1 MEYASWHWIFL
12 INLPVGIIGAI
23 ATLALMPNYTM
34 QTRRFDF
41 FGFILLAAGMATLT
55 LALDGQ
61 KGLGISSL
69 MLGVL
74 VTVGITAIL
83 WYLWH
88 ARGNDRALFSLNLF
102 KNPTY
107 RLGLVGSFAGRIGS
121 GMLPFMTPVF
131 LQIGMG
137 FSPFHAGLMMI
148 PMVLGSMGMKRI
160 VVQVVNRFGYR
171 HVLVAATLGLA
182 LVSLLFMAVA
192 LMGWFYVLPLVLF
205 CQGIINSMRFSSM
218 NTLTLK
224 DLPDELASS
233 GNSLLSMIMQL
244 SMSVGVTIAGLLL
257 GMYGQH
263 HLSVDTPVAHQIF
276 LYTYL
281 SMAVIIALPAFIFAR
296 VPDDTSKNVV
306 IKRGKRS
313 GS

>member
-1 MEYASWHWIFL
+1 
-12 INLPVGIIGAI
+12 
-23 ATLALMPNYTM
+23 MPNYKM

-69 MLGVL
+69 SLALLVALGV
-74 VTVGITAIL
+74 TAIF

-88 ARGNDRALFSLNLF
+88 ARGNANALFSLNLF

-107 RLGLVGSFAGRIGS
+107 RLGLFGSFAGRIGS

-171 HVLVAATLGLA
+171 RVLVKRHDRAGVGLPA
-182 LVSLLFMAVA
+182 VYTVA
-192 LMGWFYVLPLVLF
+192 LLGWYYILPLVLF
-205 CQGIINSMRFSSM
+205 CRGIINSMRFSSM

-244 SMSVGVTIAGLLL
+244 SMSVGVTVAGLLL

-263 HLSVDTPVAHQIF
+263 HLSADTPSRIRSF
-276 LYTYL
+276 YTL
-281 SMAVIIALPAFIFAR
+281 
-296 VPDDTSKNVV
+296 TSAW
-306 IKRGKRS
+306 R
-313 GS
+313 